1 VTTTPSNAYDADPA
15 TGQVPVARLSM
26 VNMDCADPQPLAAFY
41 AHILGW
47 QVTYSDNDY
56 AMITGQGATLGF
68 GRVPGYTAP
77 SWPDTTAGKR
87 YHLDLQVT
95 DPPSAAAACVALGAT
110 VPDEQPGDGRWQVL
124 LDPAGHPFCLSPA
137 KTAS

>member
-1 VTTTPSNAYDADPA
+1 MTTNPSNANDADAA
-15 TGQVPVARLSM
+15 TGQAPVARLSM

-56 AMITGQGATLGF
+56 AMITGEDATLGF

-77 SWPDTTAGKR
+77 SWPDITGAKR
-87 YHLDLQVT
+87 YHLDLQVA
-95 DPPSAAAACVALGAT
+95 DLPGAAAACVALGAT
-110 VPDEQPGDGRWQVL
+110 VPDEQPGGGRWQAL